1 MDSLS
6 ILIALQL
13 LPKFSFQGG
22 PLFSETVS
30 TAYCIT
36 NCFIIII
43 IIITFFSFIIL
54 VFITIDVYSTFE
66 KLGIEISLAG
76 S

>member
-1 MDSLS
+1 M
-6 ILIALQL
+6 IALQL

-43 IIITFFSFIIL
+43 IIIIIITFFSFIIL

>member
-1 MDSLS
+1 M
-6 ILIALQL
+6 IALQL

-43 IIITFFSFIIL
+43 IIIITFFSFIIL

>member
-1 MDSLS
+1 M
-6 ILIALQL
+6 IALQL

-43 IIITFFSFIIL
+43 IIIIIIITFFSFIIL

>member
-1 MDSLS
+1 M
-6 ILIALQL
+6 
-13 LPKFSFQGG
+13 
-22 PLFSETVS
+22 S

-36 NCFIIII
+36 NCFIIIIIII